1 MNRQV
6 GEVMTDTETRGG
18 APNFVSEE
26 RGRNRGIDLSRYAI
40 LLALIA
46 LTLFFAITADGF
58 VSSRNILN
66 ILRQVSIVGICAVG
80 MTGVILTGGMDL
92 SVGSVIGVSVVTT
105 ASLMVAGVNPFIAS
119 MASLLIG
126 VVIGAANAVFINEVG
141 IPPLITTLATMI
153 TLRGVAYTITGG
165 LPVFGFP
172 ESFSV
177 LGQGHIWIIPIP
189 VIIMVAAF
197 GFGYMLLNRMR
208 FGRHVYGIGGN
219 EEATRLS
226 GVNVKRVKYT
236 LYMLEGLLAA
246 LAGVVLLSR
255 VNSGQPRAGTGYEF
269 DIITAVLLGG
279 VSIFGGVG
287 RITGV
292 IIGVVL
298 MGVLSNGMIL
308 LNVDE
313 YTQQIVKG
321 LVLLSAVGFD
331 QLTKRKKRG

>member
-1 MNRQV
+1 MN
-6 GEVMTDTETRGG
+6 ETHSAAAHPAAPKRRRGVR
-18 APNFVSEE
+18 F
-26 RGRNRGIDLSRYAI
+26 DLSRHAI
-40 LLALIA
+40 FFALVA
-46 LTLFFAITADGF
+46 LTLFFAVTANGF

-80 MTGVILTGGMDL
+80 MTGVVLTGGMDL

-105 ASLMVAGVNPFIAS
+105 ASLMVAGVNPLL
-119 MASLLIG
+119 ASLASLIIGVLIG
-126 VVIGAANAVFINEVG
+126 ATNAVFINEVG

-153 TLRGVAYTITGG
+153 TLRGVAFTITGG

-172 ESFSV
+172 ESFSI
-177 LGQGHIWIIPIP
+177 LGQGHLGVIPIP
-189 VIIMVAAF
+189 VLIMIAAF
-197 GFGYMLLNRMR
+197 AFGYILFNRTR

-226 GVNVKRVKYT
+226 GVNIKRVKYT

-246 LAGVVLLSR
+246 LAGIVLLSR

-287 RITGV
+287 RVTGV
-292 IIGVVL
+292 IVGVVL

-308 LNVDE
+308 LNIE
-313 YTQQIVKG
+313 EFTQQIVKG
-321 LVLLSAVGFD
+321 LVLLAAVGFD
-331 QLTKRKKRG
+331 QLTKRKRRV